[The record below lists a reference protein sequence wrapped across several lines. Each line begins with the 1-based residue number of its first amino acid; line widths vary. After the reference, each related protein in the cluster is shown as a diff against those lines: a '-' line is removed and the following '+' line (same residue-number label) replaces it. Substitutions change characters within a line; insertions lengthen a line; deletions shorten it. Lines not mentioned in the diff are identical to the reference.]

1 MLLLKFLE
9 GHYMQANKFTTT
21 WINLRES
28 YDMLSRSN
36 LLQNLYKNNKMNLK
50 KVIDLGGG
58 NGSFLRWCHY
68 KNIIYDDF
76 LIVDNDEALL
86 KSFYPRTKS
95 YLSTMSLSL
104 VKDNMMSYRIQ
115 SLKKNKDGFIT
126 LKKQDLYKSIDI
138 INDYNLVSF
147 SAVSDLLSK
156 KFIKCLFDKID
167 KGTNLYFSICFDG
180 RVKWKNKNKH
190 DKYIVSMFNQHQ
202 KQEKTTGVAL
212 GLNSINFIKSLS
224 KKNDYKIYIAD
235 SSWSV
240 DSYDNDSRIF
250 QKAYLSTIYK
260 PLKKFELIDQ
270 DILEDWLRSK
280 QIDIESKNSNLVVGH
295 KDILIET

>member
-1 MLLLKFLE
+1 
-9 GHYMQANKFTTT
+9 MQANKFTAT

-28 YDMLSRSN
+28 YDMLSRSD
-36 LLQNLYKNNKMNLK
+36 LLKNLYKNNKMNLK

-76 LIVDNDEALL
+76 LIIDNDEALL

-95 YLSTMSLSL
+95 YLSMMSLSL
-104 VKDNMMSYRIQ
+104 IKDNMMSYRIQ
-115 SLKKNKDGFIT
+115 NLKNNKDGFIT
-126 LKKQDLYKSIDI
+126 LKKQDFYKSIDI

-156 KFIKCLFDKID
+156 KFIKCLFDKVN

-212 GLNSINFIKSLS
+212 GLNSINFIKNLS

-240 DSYDNDSRIF
+240 DSQDNDSRIF
-250 QKAYLSTIYK
+250 QKAYLNTIYK
-260 PLKKFELIDQ
+260 PLKKFELTDK
-270 DILEDWLRSK
+270 DILENWLKSK
-280 QIDIESKNSNLVVGH
+280 QNDIENKNSNLVVGH

>member
-1 MLLLKFLE
+1 
-9 GHYMQANKFTTT
+9 MQANKFTAT

-28 YDMLSRSN
+28 YDMLSRSD
-36 LLQNLYKNNKMNLK
+36 LLQNLYKKNKLNLK

-76 LIVDNDEALL
+76 LIIDNDEALL

-95 YLSTMSLSL
+95 YLSMMSLSL
-104 VKDNMMSYRIQ
+104 IKDNMMSYRIQ
-115 SLKKNKDGFIT
+115 NLKNNKDGFIT
-126 LKKQDLYKSIDI
+126 LKKQDFYKSIDI

-190 DKYIVSMFNQHQ
+190 DKYTVSMFNQHQ

-212 GLNSINFIKSLS
+212 GLNSINFIKNLS

-240 DSYDNDSRIF
+240 DSHDNDSRVF
-250 QKAYLSTIYK
+250 QKAYLNTIYK
-260 PLKKFELIDQ
+260 PLKKFELTDR

-280 QIDIESKNSNLVVGH
+280 KNDIESKNSNLVVGH

>member
-1 MLLLKFLE
+1 
-9 GHYMQANKFTTT
+9 MQANKFTAT

-28 YDMLSRSN
+28 YDMLSRSD
-36 LLQNLYKNNKMNLK
+36 LLQNLYKNNKLNLK

-76 LIVDNDEALL
+76 LIIDNDEALL

-95 YLSTMSLSL
+95 YLSTISLSL
-104 VKDNMMSYRIQ
+104 IKDNMMSYRIQ
-115 SLKKNKDGFIT
+115 NLKTNKDGFIT
-126 LKKQDLYKSIDI
+126 LKKQDFYKSIDI

-156 KFIKCLFDKID
+156 KFIKCLFDKIN

-180 RVKWKNKNKH
+180 RVKWKNKDKH

-212 GLNSINFIKSLS
+212 GLNSINFIKNLS

-240 DSYDNDSRIF
+240 DSQDNDSRIF
-250 QKAYLSTIYK
+250 QKAYLNTIYK
-260 PLKKFELIDQ
+260 PLKKFELTDK
-270 DILEDWLRSK
+270 DILENWLKSK
-280 QIDIESKNSNLVVGH
+280 QNDIENKNSNLVVGH

>member
-1 MLLLKFLE
+1 
-9 GHYMQANKFTTT
+9 MQANKFTAT

-76 LIVDNDEALL
+76 LIIDNDEALL

-95 YLSTMSLSL
+95 YLSMMSLSL
-104 VKDNMMSYRIQ
+104 IKDNMMSYRIQ
-115 SLKKNKDGFIT
+115 NLKNNKDGFIK
-126 LKKQDLYKSIDI
+126 LKKQDFYKSIDI

-156 KFIKCLFDKID
+156 KFIKCLFDKVN

-212 GLNSINFIKSLS
+212 GFDSINFIKNLS

-240 DSYDNDSRIF
+240 DSHDNDSRVF
-250 QKAYLSTIYK
+250 QKAYLNTIYK
-260 PLKKFELIDQ
+260 PLKKFELTDK

-280 QIDIESKNSNLVVGH
+280 KNDIESKNSNLVVGH

>member
-1 MLLLKFLE
+1 
-9 GHYMQANKFTTT
+9 MQANKFTTT

-28 YDMLSRSN
+28 YDMLSRSD
-36 LLQNLYKNNKMNLK
+36 LLQNLYKKNKMNLK

-76 LIVDNDEALL
+76 LIIDNDEALL

-95 YLSTMSLSL
+95 YLSKMSLSL
-104 VKDNMMSYRIQ
+104 KKDNMMSYRIQ
-115 SLKKNKDGFIT
+115 NIKKNKDGFIT
-126 LKKQDLYKSIDI
+126 LKKQDFYKSIDI

-156 KFIKCLFDKID
+156 KFIKYLFDKID

-212 GLNSINFIKSLS
+212 GLNSINFIKNLS
-224 KKNDYKIYIAD
+224 KKNGYKIYIAD

-240 DSYDNDSRIF
+240 DSQDNDSRIF
-250 QKAYLSTIYK
+250 QKAYINTIYK
-260 PLKKFELIDQ
+260 PLKKYELTDQ
-270 DILEDWLRSK
+270 DILKDWLRSK
-280 QIDIESKNSNLVVGH
+280 QNDIESKNSNLVVGH
-295 KDILIET
+295 KDILI

>member
-1 MLLLKFLE
+1 
-9 GHYMQANKFTTT
+9 MQANKFTTT

-28 YDMLSRSN
+28 YDMLSRSD

-76 LIVDNDEALL
+76 LIIDNDEALL

-95 YLSTMSLSL
+95 YLSMMSLSL
-104 VKDNMMSYRIQ
+104 IKDNMMSYRIQ
-115 SLKKNKDGFIT
+115 NLKTNKDGFIT
-126 LKKQDLYKSIDI
+126 LKKQDFYKSIDI

-156 KFIKCLFDKID
+156 KFIKCLFDKVN

-212 GLNSINFIKSLS
+212 GLNSINFIKNLS

-240 DSYDNDSRIF
+240 DSQDNDSRIF
-250 QKAYLSTIYK
+250 QKAYLNTIYK
-260 PLKKFELIDQ
+260 PLKKFELTDK
-270 DILEDWLRSK
+270 DILENWLKSK
-280 QIDIESKNSNLVVGH
+280 QNDIENKNSNLVVGH

>member
-1 MLLLKFLE
+1 
-9 GHYMQANKFTTT
+9 MQANKFTTT

-28 YDMLSRSN
+28 YDMLSRSD

-68 KNIIYDDF
+68 KNITYDDF
-76 LIVDNDEALL
+76 LIIDNDEALL
-86 KSFYPRTKS
+86 KSFYSRTKS
-95 YLSTMSLSL
+95 YLSMMSLSL
-104 VKDNMMSYRIQ
+104 IKDNMMSYRIQ
-115 SLKKNKDGFIT
+115 NLKNNKDGFIT
-126 LKKQDLYKSIDI
+126 LKKQDFYKSIDT

-156 KFIKCLFDKID
+156 KFIKCLFDKVN

-212 GLNSINFIKSLS
+212 GLDSIKFIKNLS
-224 KKNDYKIYIAD
+224 TKNDYKIYIAD

-240 DSYDNDSRIF
+240 DSHDNDSRVF
-250 QKAYLSTIYK
+250 QKAYLNTIYK
-260 PLKKFELIDQ
+260 PLKKFELTDR
-270 DILEDWLRSK
+270 DILEDWIRSK
-280 QIDIESKNSNLVVGH
+280 KNDIESKNSNLVVGH

>member
-1 MLLLKFLE
+1 
-9 GHYMQANKFTTT
+9 MQANKFTTT

-28 YDMLSRSN
+28 YDMLSRSD

-76 LIVDNDEALL
+76 LIIDNDEALL

-95 YLSTMSLSL
+95 YLSMMSLSL
-104 VKDNMMSYRIQ
+104 IKDNMMSYRIQ
-115 SLKKNKDGFIT
+115 NLKNNKDGFIT
-126 LKKQDLYKSIDI
+126 LKKQDFYKSIDT

-156 KFIKCLFDKID
+156 KFIKCLFDKVN

-212 GLNSINFIKSLS
+212 GLDSINFIKNLS

-240 DSYDNDSRIF
+240 DSHDNDSRVF
-250 QKAYLSTIYK
+250 QKAYLNTIYK
-260 PLKKFELIDQ
+260 PLKKYELTDR
-270 DILEDWLRSK
+270 DILEDWIRSK
-280 QIDIESKNSNLVVGH
+280 KNDIESKNSNLVVGH

>member
-1 MLLLKFLE
+1 
-9 GHYMQANKFTTT
+9 MQANKFTAT

-28 YDMLSRSN
+28 YDMLSRSD
-36 LLQNLYKNNKMNLK
+36 LLQNLYKNNKLNLK

-76 LIVDNDEALL
+76 LIIDNDEALL

-95 YLSTMSLSL
+95 YLSTISLSL
-104 VKDNMMSYRIQ
+104 IKDNMMSYRIQ
-115 SLKKNKDGFIT
+115 NLKTNKDGFIT
-126 LKKQDLYKSIDI
+126 LKKQDFYKSIDI

-156 KFIKCLFDKID
+156 KFIKCLFDKVN

-212 GLNSINFIKSLS
+212 GLNSINFIKNLS

-240 DSYDNDSRIF
+240 DSQDNDSRIF
-250 QKAYLSTIYK
+250 QKAYLNTIYK
-260 PLKKFELIDQ
+260 PLKKFELTDK
-270 DILEDWLRSK
+270 DILENWLKSK
-280 QIDIESKNSNLVVGH
+280 QNDIENKNSNLVVGH

>member
-1 MLLLKFLE
+1 
-9 GHYMQANKFTTT
+9 MQANKFTTT

-28 YDMLSRSN
+28 YDMLSRSD

-76 LIVDNDEALL
+76 LIIDNDEALL

-95 YLSTMSLSL
+95 YLSKMSLSL
-104 VKDNMMSYRIQ
+104 KKDNMMSYRVQ
-115 SLKKNKDGFIT
+115 NTKKNKDSFIT
-126 LKKQDLYKSIDI
+126 LKKQDFYKSIDI

-156 KFIKCLFDKID
+156 KFIKCLFDKVN

-212 GLNSINFIKSLS
+212 GLDSINFIKNLS

-240 DSYDNDSRIF
+240 DSQDNDSRIF
-250 QKAYLSTIYK
+250 QKAYLNTIYK
-260 PLKKFELIDQ
+260 PLKKFELTDR

-280 QIDIESKNSNLVVGH
+280 KNDIESKNSNLVVGH

>member
-1 MLLLKFLE
+1 
-9 GHYMQANKFTTT
+9 MQANKFTAT

-28 YDMLSRSN
+28 YDMLSRSD

-76 LIVDNDEALL
+76 LIIDNDEALL

-95 YLSTMSLSL
+95 YLSMMSLSL
-104 VKDNMMSYRIQ
+104 IKDNMMSYRIQ
-115 SLKKNKDGFIT
+115 NLKNNKDGFIT
-126 LKKQDLYKSIDI
+126 LKKQDFYKSIDI

-212 GLNSINFIKSLS
+212 GLNSINFIKNLS

-240 DSYDNDSRIF
+240 DSHDNDSRVF
-250 QKAYLSTIYK
+250 QKAYLNTIYK
-260 PLKKFELIDQ
+260 PLKKYELTDQ
-270 DILEDWLRSK
+270 DILKDWLRSK
-280 QIDIESKNSNLVVGH
+280 QNDIENKNSNLVVGH

>member
-1 MLLLKFLE
+1 
-9 GHYMQANKFTTT
+9 MQANKFTAT

-28 YDMLSRSN
+28 YDMLSRSD

-68 KNIIYDDF
+68 KNITYDDF
-76 LIVDNDEALL
+76 LIIDNDEALL
-86 KSFYPRTKS
+86 KSFYSRTKS
-95 YLSTMSLSL
+95 YLSMMSLSL
-104 VKDNMMSYRIQ
+104 IKDNMMSYRIQ
-115 SLKKNKDGFIT
+115 NLKNNKDGFIT
-126 LKKQDLYKSIDI
+126 LKKQDFYKSIDT

-156 KFIKCLFDKID
+156 KFIKCLFDKVN

-212 GLNSINFIKSLS
+212 GLDSINFIKNLS

-240 DSYDNDSRIF
+240 DSHDNDSRVF
-250 QKAYLSTIYK
+250 QKAYLNTIYK
-260 PLKKFELIDQ
+260 PLKKFELTDR
-270 DILEDWLRSK
+270 DILEDWIRSK
-280 QIDIESKNSNLVVGH
+280 KNDIESKNSNLVVGH

>member
-1 MLLLKFLE
+1 
-9 GHYMQANKFTTT
+9 MQANKFTTT

-28 YDMLSRSN
+28 YDMLSRSD

-76 LIVDNDEALL
+76 LIIDNDEALL

-95 YLSTMSLSL
+95 YLSMMSLSL
-104 VKDNMMSYRIQ
+104 IKDNMMSYRIQ
-115 SLKKNKDGFIT
+115 NLKNNKDGFIT
-126 LKKQDLYKSIDI
+126 LKKQDFYKSIDI

-212 GLNSINFIKSLS
+212 GLNSINFIKNLS

-240 DSYDNDSRIF
+240 DSQDNDSRIF
-250 QKAYLSTIYK
+250 QKAYLNTIYK
-260 PLKKFELIDQ
+260 PLKKFELTDK
-270 DILEDWLRSK
+270 DILENWLKSK
-280 QIDIESKNSNLVVGH
+280 QNDIENKNSNLVVGH

>member
-1 MLLLKFLE
+1 
-9 GHYMQANKFTTT
+9 MQANKFTAT

-28 YDMLSRSN
+28 YDMLSRSD
-36 LLQNLYKNNKMNLK
+36 LLQNLYKNNKLNLK

-76 LIVDNDEALL
+76 LIIDNDEALL

-95 YLSTMSLSL
+95 YLSTISLSL
-104 VKDNMMSYRIQ
+104 IKDNMMSYRIQ
-115 SLKKNKDGFIT
+115 NLKTNKDGFIT
-126 LKKQDLYKSIDI
+126 LKKQDFYKSIDI

-156 KFIKCLFDKID
+156 KFIKCLFDKIN

-212 GLNSINFIKSLS
+212 GLNSINFIKNLS

-240 DSYDNDSRIF
+240 DSQDNDSRIF
-250 QKAYLSTIYK
+250 QKAYLNTIYK
-260 PLKKFELIDQ
+260 PLKKFELTDK
-270 DILEDWLRSK
+270 DILENWLKSK
-280 QIDIESKNSNLVVGH
+280 QNDIENKNSNLVVGH

>member
-1 MLLLKFLE
+1 
-9 GHYMQANKFTTT
+9 MQANKFTTT

-28 YDMLSRSN
+28 YDMLSRSD

-76 LIVDNDEALL
+76 LIIDNDEALL

-95 YLSTMSLSL
+95 YLSMMSLSL
-104 VKDNMMSYRIQ
+104 IKDNMMSYRIQ
-115 SLKKNKDGFIT
+115 NLKNNKDGFIT
-126 LKKQDLYKSIDI
+126 LKKQDFYKSIDT

-156 KFIKCLFDKID
+156 KFIKCLFDKVN

-212 GLNSINFIKSLS
+212 GLDSINFIKNLS

-240 DSYDNDSRIF
+240 DSHDNDSRVF
-250 QKAYLSTIYK
+250 QKAYLNTIYK
-260 PLKKFELIDQ
+260 PLKKFELTDR

-280 QIDIESKNSNLVVGH
+280 KNDIESKNSNLVVGH

>member
-1 MLLLKFLE
+1 
-9 GHYMQANKFTTT
+9 MQANKFTAT

-28 YDMLSRSN
+28 YDMLSRSD

-76 LIVDNDEALL
+76 LIIDNDEALL

-95 YLSTMSLSL
+95 YLSMMSLSL
-104 VKDNMMSYRIQ
+104 IKDNMMSYRIQ
-115 SLKKNKDGFIT
+115 NLKNNKDGFIT
-126 LKKQDLYKSIDI
+126 LKKQDFYKSIDI

-156 KFIKCLFDKID
+156 KFIKCLFDKVN

-212 GLNSINFIKSLS
+212 GLDSINFIKNLS

-240 DSYDNDSRIF
+240 DSHDNDSRIF
-250 QKAYLSTIYK
+250 QKAYLNTIYK
-260 PLKKFELIDQ
+260 PLKKFELTDK
-270 DILEDWLRSK
+270 DILENWLKSK
-280 QIDIESKNSNLVVGH
+280 QNDIENKNSNLVVGH

>member
-1 MLLLKFLE
+1 
-9 GHYMQANKFTTT
+9 MQANKFTTT

-28 YDMLSRSN
+28 YDMLSRSD

-68 KNIIYDDF
+68 KNITYDDF
-76 LIVDNDEALL
+76 LIIDNDEALL

-95 YLSTMSLSL
+95 YLSKMSLSL
-104 VKDNMMSYRIQ
+104 IKDNMMSYRIQ
-115 SLKKNKDGFIT
+115 NIKNNKDGFIT
-126 LKKQDLYKSIDI
+126 LRKQDFYKSIDT

-156 KFIKCLFDKID
+156 KFIKCLFDKVN

-212 GLNSINFIKSLS
+212 GLNSIDFIKNVA

-240 DSYDNDSRIF
+240 DSHDNDSRIF
-250 QKAYLSTIYK
+250 QKAYLNTIYK
-260 PLKKFELIDQ
+260 PLKKFELTDKY
-270 DILEDWLRSK
+270 ILKDWLKSK
-280 QIDIESKNSNLVVGH
+280 QNDIENKNSNLVVGH

>member
-1 MLLLKFLE
+1 
-9 GHYMQANKFTTT
+9 MQANKFTAT

-28 YDMLSRSN
+28 YDMLSRSD

-76 LIVDNDEALL
+76 LIIDNDEALL

-95 YLSTMSLSL
+95 YLSTISLSL
-104 VKDNMMSYRIQ
+104 IKDNMMSYRIQ

-156 KFIKCLFDKID
+156 KFIKCLFDKVD

-212 GLNSINFIKSLS
+212 GLDSINFIKNLS

-240 DSYDNDSRIF
+240 DSHDNDSRVF
-250 QKAYLSTIYK
+250 QKAYLNTIYK
-260 PLKKFELIDQ
+260 PLKKFELTNR

-280 QIDIESKNSNLVVGH
+280 KNDIESKNSNLVVGH

>member
-1 MLLLKFLE
+1 
-9 GHYMQANKFTTT
+9 MQANKFTTT

-28 YDMLSRSN
+28 YDMLSRSD

-76 LIVDNDEALL
+76 LIIDNDEALL

-95 YLSTMSLSL
+95 YLSMMSLSL
-104 VKDNMMSYRIQ
+104 IKDNRISYRIQ
-115 SLKKNKDGFIT
+115 NLKNNKDGFIT
-126 LKKQDLYKSIDI
+126 LKKQDFYKSIDI

-180 RVKWKNKNKH
+180 RVKWKNKNKY

-212 GLNSINFIKSLS
+212 GLNSINFIKNLS
-224 KKNDYKIYIAD
+224 KKNNYKIYIAD

-240 DSYDNDSRIF
+240 DSQDNDSRIF
-250 QKAYLSTIYK
+250 QKAYLNTIYK
-260 PLKKFELIDQ
+260 PLKKFEFTDK
-270 DILEDWLRSK
+270 DILENWLKSK
-280 QIDIESKNSNLVVGH
+280 QNDIENKNSNLVVGH

>member
-1 MLLLKFLE
+1 
-9 GHYMQANKFTTT
+9 MQANKFTTT

>member
-1 MLLLKFLE
+1 
-9 GHYMQANKFTTT
+9 MQANKFTAT

-28 YDMLSRSN
+28 YDMLSRSD
-36 LLQNLYKNNKMNLK
+36 LLQNLYKKNKLNLK

-76 LIVDNDEALL
+76 LIIDNDEALL

-95 YLSTMSLSL
+95 YLSTISLSL
-104 VKDNMMSYRIQ
+104 IKDNMMSYRIQ
-115 SLKKNKDGFIT
+115 NLKTNKDGFIT
-126 LKKQDLYKSIDI
+126 LKKQDFYKSIDI

-212 GLNSINFIKSLS
+212 GLDSINFIKNLS

-240 DSYDNDSRIF
+240 DSQDNDSRIF
-250 QKAYLSTIYK
+250 QKAYLNTIYK
-260 PLKKFELIDQ
+260 PLKKFELTDK
-270 DILEDWLRSK
+270 DILENWLKSK
-280 QIDIESKNSNLVVGH
+280 QNDIENKNSNLVVGH

>member
-1 MLLLKFLE
+1 
-9 GHYMQANKFTTT
+9 MQANKFTAT

-28 YDMLSRSN
+28 YDMLSRSD

-76 LIVDNDEALL
+76 LIIDNDEALL

-95 YLSTMSLSL
+95 YLSMMSLSL
-104 VKDNMMSYRIQ
+104 IKDNMMSYRIQ
-115 SLKKNKDGFIT
+115 NLKNNKDGFIT
-126 LKKQDLYKSIDI
+126 LKKQDFYKSIDI

-156 KFIKCLFDKID
+156 KFIKCLFDKVN

-212 GLNSINFIKSLS
+212 GLDSINFIKNLS

-240 DSYDNDSRIF
+240 DSHDNDSRVF
-250 QKAYLSTIYK
+250 QKAYLNTIYK
-260 PLKKFELIDQ
+260 PLKKFELTDK
-270 DILEDWLRSK
+270 DILENWFKSK
-280 QIDIESKNSNLVVGH
+280 QNDIENKNSNLVVGH

>member
-1 MLLLKFLE
+1 
-9 GHYMQANKFTTT
+9 MQANKFTTT

-28 YDMLSRSN
+28 YDMLSRSD

-68 KNIIYDDF
+68 KNIVYDDF
-76 LIVDNDEALL
+76 LIIDNDETLL

-95 YLSTMSLSL
+95 YLSMISLSL
-104 VKDNMMSYRIQ
+104 IKDNMMSYRIQ
-115 SLKKNKDGFIT
+115 NLKNNKDGFIT
-126 LKKQDLYKSIDI
+126 LKKQDFYKSIDT

-156 KFIKCLFDKID
+156 KFIKCLFDKVD

-212 GLNSINFIKSLS
+212 GLDSINFIKNLS

-240 DSYDNDSRIF
+240 DSHDNDSRVF
-250 QKAYLSTIYK
+250 QKAYLNTIYK
-260 PLKKFELIDQ
+260 PLKKFELTDR

-280 QIDIESKNSNLVVGH
+280 KNDIESKNSNLVVGH

>member
-1 MLLLKFLE
+1 
-9 GHYMQANKFTTT
+9 MQANKFTAT

-28 YDMLSRSN
+28 YDMLSRSD

-76 LIVDNDEALL
+76 LIIDNDEALL

-95 YLSTMSLSL
+95 YLSMMSLSL
-104 VKDNMMSYRIQ
+104 IKDNMMSYRIQ
-115 SLKKNKDGFIT
+115 NLKTNKDGFIT
-126 LKKQDLYKSIDI
+126 LKKQDFYKSIDI

-156 KFIKCLFDKID
+156 KFIKCLFDKVN

-212 GLNSINFIKSLS
+212 GLNSINFIKNLS

-240 DSYDNDSRIF
+240 DSQDNDSRIF
-250 QKAYLSTIYK
+250 QKAYLNTIYK
-260 PLKKFELIDQ
+260 PLKKFELTDK
-270 DILEDWLRSK
+270 DILENWLKSK
-280 QIDIESKNSNLVVGH
+280 QNDIENKNSNLVVGH

>member
-1 MLLLKFLE
+1 
-9 GHYMQANKFTTT
+9 MQANKFTAT

-28 YDMLSRSN
+28 YDMLSRSD

-95 YLSTMSLSL
+95 YLSMMSLSL
-104 VKDNMMSYRIQ
+104 IKDNMMSYRIQ
-115 SLKKNKDGFIT
+115 NLKNNKDGFIT
-126 LKKQDLYKSIDI
+126 LKKQDFYKSIDI

-156 KFIKCLFDKID
+156 KFIKCLFDKVN

-212 GLNSINFIKSLS
+212 GLNSINFIKNLS

-240 DSYDNDSRIF
+240 DSQDNDSRIF
-250 QKAYLSTIYK
+250 QKAYLNTIYK
-260 PLKKFELIDQ
+260 PLKKFELTDK
-270 DILEDWLRSK
+270 DILENWLKSK
-280 QIDIESKNSNLVVGH
+280 QNDIENKNSNLVVGH

>member
-1 MLLLKFLE
+1 M
-9 GHYMQANKFTTT
+9 
-21 WINLRES
+21 
-28 YDMLSRSN
+28 
-36 LLQNLYKNNKMNLK
+36 
-50 KVIDLGGG
+50 
-58 NGSFLRWCHY
+58 
-68 KNIIYDDF
+68 
-76 LIVDNDEALL
+76 
-86 KSFYPRTKS
+86 
-95 YLSTMSLSL
+95 MSLSL
-104 VKDNMMSYRIQ
+104 IKDNMMSYRIQ
-115 SLKKNKDGFIT
+115 NLKNNKDGFIT
-126 LKKQDLYKSIDI
+126 LKKQDFYKSIDI

-156 KFIKCLFDKID
+156 KFIKYLFDKID

-212 GLNSINFIKSLS
+212 GLNSINFIKNLS

-240 DSYDNDSRIF
+240 DSQDNDSRIF
-250 QKAYLSTIYK
+250 QKAYLNTIYK
-260 PLKKFELIDQ
+260 PLKKFELTDK
-270 DILEDWLRSK
+270 DILENWLKSK
-280 QIDIESKNSNLVVGH
+280 QNDIENKNSNLVVGH

>member
-1 MLLLKFLE
+1 
-9 GHYMQANKFTTT
+9 MQANKFTAT

-28 YDMLSRSN
+28 YDMLSRSD

-76 LIVDNDEALL
+76 LIIDNDEALL

-95 YLSTMSLSL
+95 DLSMMSLSL
-104 VKDNMMSYRIQ
+104 IKDNMMSYRIQ
-115 SLKKNKDGFIT
+115 NLKNNKDGFIT
-126 LKKQDLYKSIDI
+126 LKKQDFYKSIDT

-156 KFIKCLFDKID
+156 KFIKYLFDKVD

-212 GLNSINFIKSLS
+212 GLNSINFIKNLS

-240 DSYDNDSRIF
+240 DSHDNDSRVF
-250 QKAYLSTIYK
+250 QKAYLNTIYK
-260 PLKKFELIDQ
+260 PLKKFELTDK

-280 QIDIESKNSNLVVGH
+280 QNDIESKNSNLVVGH

>member
-1 MLLLKFLE
+1 
-9 GHYMQANKFTTT
+9 MQANKFTTT

-28 YDMLSRSN
+28 YDMLSRSD

-76 LIVDNDEALL
+76 LIIDNDEALL

-95 YLSTMSLSL
+95 YLSKMSLSL
-104 VKDNMMSYRIQ
+104 KKDNMMSYRIQ
-115 SLKKNKDGFIT
+115 NIKKNKDGFIT
-126 LKKQDLYKSIDI
+126 LKKQDFYKSIDI

-156 KFIKCLFDKID
+156 KFIKYLFDKID

-212 GLNSINFIKSLS
+212 GLNSINFIKNLS

-240 DSYDNDSRIF
+240 DSQDNDSRIF
-250 QKAYLSTIYK
+250 QKAYLNTIYK
-260 PLKKFELIDQ
+260 PLKKYELTDQ
-270 DILEDWLRSK
+270 DILKDWLRSK
-280 QIDIESKNSNLVVGH
+280 QNDIENKNSNLVVGH

>member
-1 MLLLKFLE
+1 
-9 GHYMQANKFTTT
+9 MQANKFTAT

-28 YDMLSRSN
+28 YDMLSRSD
-36 LLQNLYKNNKMNLK
+36 LLQNLYKKNKLNLK

-76 LIVDNDEALL
+76 LIIDNDEALL

-95 YLSTMSLSL
+95 YLSTISLSL
-104 VKDNMMSYRIQ
+104 IKDNMMSYRIQ
-115 SLKKNKDGFIT
+115 NLKTNKDGFIT
-126 LKKQDLYKSIDI
+126 LKKQDFYKSIDI

-156 KFIKCLFDKID
+156 KFIKCLFDKIN

-212 GLNSINFIKSLS
+212 GLNSINFIKNLS

-240 DSYDNDSRIF
+240 DSQDNDSRIF
-250 QKAYLSTIYK
+250 QKAYLNTIYK
-260 PLKKFELIDQ
+260 PLKKFELTDK
-270 DILEDWLRSK
+270 DILENWLKSK
-280 QIDIESKNSNLVVGH
+280 QNDIENKNSNLVVGH

>member
-1 MLLLKFLE
+1 
-9 GHYMQANKFTTT
+9 MQANKFTAT

-28 YDMLSRSN
+28 YDMLSRSD

-76 LIVDNDEALL
+76 LIIDNDEALL

-95 YLSTMSLSL
+95 YLSKMSLSL
-104 VKDNMMSYRIQ
+104 KKDNMMSYRIQ
-115 SLKKNKDGFIT
+115 NLKTNKDGFIT
-126 LKKQDLYKSIDI
+126 LKKQDFYKSIDI

-156 KFIKCLFDKID
+156 KFIKCLFDKIN

-180 RVKWKNKNKH
+180 RVKWKNKDKH

-212 GLNSINFIKSLS
+212 GLNSINFIKNLS

-240 DSYDNDSRIF
+240 DSQDNDSRIF
-250 QKAYLSTIYK
+250 QKAYLNTIYK
-260 PLKKFELIDQ
+260 PLKKFELTDK
-270 DILEDWLRSK
+270 DILENWLKSK
-280 QIDIESKNSNLVVGH
+280 QNDIENKNSNLVVGH

>member
-1 MLLLKFLE
+1 
-9 GHYMQANKFTTT
+9 MQANKFTTT

-28 YDMLSRSN
+28 YDMLSRSD

-76 LIVDNDEALL
+76 LIIDNDEALL

-95 YLSTMSLSL
+95 YLSMMSLSL
-104 VKDNMMSYRIQ
+104 IKDNMMSYRIQ
-115 SLKKNKDGFIT
+115 NLKNNKDGFIT
-126 LKKQDLYKSIDI
+126 LKKQDFYKSIDI

-147 SAVSDLLSK
+147 SAVTDLLSK
-156 KFIKCLFDKID
+156 KFIKCLFDKVD

-180 RVKWKNKNKH
+180 RVKWKNNNKH

-212 GLNSINFIKSLS
+212 GLDSINFIKNLS

-240 DSYDNDSRIF
+240 DSHDNDSRVF
-250 QKAYLSTIYK
+250 QKAYLNTIYK
-260 PLKKFELIDQ
+260 PLKKFELTDQ

-280 QIDIESKNSNLVVGH
+280 KNDIESKNSNLVVGH

>member
-1 MLLLKFLE
+1 
-9 GHYMQANKFTTT
+9 MQANKFTTT

-28 YDMLSRSN
+28 YDMLSRSD

-68 KNIIYDDF
+68 KNITYDDF
-76 LIVDNDEALL
+76 LIIDNDEALL

-95 YLSTMSLSL
+95 YLSMMSLSL
-104 VKDNMMSYRIQ
+104 IKDNMMSYRIQ
-115 SLKKNKDGFIT
+115 NLKNNKDGFIT
-126 LKKQDLYKSIDI
+126 LKKQDFYKSIDT

-156 KFIKCLFDKID
+156 KFIKCLFDKVN

-212 GLNSINFIKSLS
+212 GLDSIKFIKNLS
-224 KKNDYKIYIAD
+224 TKNDYKIYIAD

-240 DSYDNDSRIF
+240 DSLDNDSRIF
-250 QKAYLSTIYK
+250 QKAYLNTIYK
-260 PLKKFELIDQ
+260 PLKKFELTDR
-270 DILEDWLRSK
+270 DILEDWIRSK
-280 QIDIESKNSNLVVGH
+280 KNDIESKNSNLVVGH

>member
-1 MLLLKFLE
+1 
-9 GHYMQANKFTTT
+9 MQANKFTAT

-28 YDMLSRSN
+28 YDMLSRSD
-36 LLQNLYKNNKMNLK
+36 LLQNLYKNNKLNLK

-76 LIVDNDEALL
+76 LIIDNDEALL

-95 YLSTMSLSL
+95 YLSMMSLSL
-104 VKDNMMSYRIQ
+104 IKDNMMSYRIQ
-115 SLKKNKDGFIT
+115 NLKNNKDGFIT
-126 LKKQDLYKSIDI
+126 LKKQDFYKSIDI

-212 GLNSINFIKSLS
+212 GLDSINFIKNLS

-240 DSYDNDSRIF
+240 DSHDNDSRVF
-250 QKAYLSTIYK
+250 QKAYLNTIYK
-260 PLKKFELIDQ
+260 PLKKFELTDR

-280 QIDIESKNSNLVVGH
+280 KNDIESKNSNLVVGH

>member
-9 GHYMQANKFTTT
+9 GHYMQANKFTST

-104 VKDNMMSYRIQ
+104 IKDNMMSYRIQ

-250 QKAYLSTIYK
+250 QKAYLNTIYK

>member
-1 MLLLKFLE
+1 
-9 GHYMQANKFTTT
+9 MQANKFTTT

-28 YDMLSRSN
+28 YDMLSRSD

-76 LIVDNDEALL
+76 LIIDNDEALL

-95 YLSTMSLSL
+95 YLSMMSLSL
-104 VKDNMMSYRIQ
+104 IKDNMMSYRIQ
-115 SLKKNKDGFIT
+115 NLKNNKDGFIT
-126 LKKQDLYKSIDI
+126 LKKQDFYKSIDI

-156 KFIKCLFDKID
+156 KFIKCLFDKVN

-212 GLNSINFIKSLS
+212 GLNSINFIKNLS

-240 DSYDNDSRIF
+240 DSQDNDSRIF
-250 QKAYLSTIYK
+250 QKAYLNTIYK
-260 PLKKFELIDQ
+260 PLKKFELTDK
-270 DILEDWLRSK
+270 DILENWLKSK
-280 QIDIESKNSNLVVGH
+280 QNDIENKNSNLVVGH

>member
-1 MLLLKFLE
+1 
-9 GHYMQANKFTTT
+9 MQANKFTTT

-28 YDMLSRSN
+28 YDMLSRSD

-76 LIVDNDEALL
+76 LIIDNDEALL

-95 YLSTMSLSL
+95 YLSTISLSL
-104 VKDNMMSYRIQ
+104 IKDNMMSYRIQ
-115 SLKKNKDGFIT
+115 NLKTNKDGFIT
-126 LKKQDLYKSIDI
+126 LKKQDFYKSIDI

-212 GLNSINFIKSLS
+212 GLNSINFIKNLS

-240 DSYDNDSRIF
+240 DSQDNDSRIF
-250 QKAYLSTIYK
+250 QKAYLNTIYK
-260 PLKKFELIDQ
+260 PLKKFELTDK
-270 DILEDWLRSK
+270 DILENWFKSK
-280 QIDIESKNSNLVVGH
+280 QNDIENKNSNLVVGH

>member
-1 MLLLKFLE
+1 
-9 GHYMQANKFTTT
+9 MQANKFTTT

-28 YDMLSRSN
+28 YDMLSRSD

-76 LIVDNDEALL
+76 LIIDNDEALL

-95 YLSTMSLSL
+95 YLSKMSLSL
-104 VKDNMMSYRIQ
+104 KKDNMMSYRIQ
-115 SLKKNKDGFIT
+115 NIKKNKDGFIT
-126 LKKQDLYKSIDI
+126 LKKQDFYKSIDI

-156 KFIKCLFDKID
+156 KFIKYLFDKID

-212 GLNSINFIKSLS
+212 GLNSINFIKNLS
-224 KKNDYKIYIAD
+224 KKNGYKIYIAD

-240 DSYDNDSRIF
+240 DSQDNDSRIF
-250 QKAYLSTIYK
+250 QKAYINTIYK
-260 PLKKFELIDQ
+260 PLKKYELTDQ
-270 DILEDWLRSK
+270 DILKDWLRSK
-280 QIDIESKNSNLVVGH
+280 QNDIESKNSNLVVGH

>member
-21 WINLRES
+21 WINMRES
-28 YDMLSRSN
+28 YDMLSRSD
-36 LLQNLYKNNKMNLK
+36 LLQNFYKNNKMNLK

-76 LIVDNDEALL
+76 LIIDNDEALL

-95 YLSTMSLSL
+95 YLSTISLSL
-104 VKDNMMSYRIQ
+104 IKDNMMSYRIQ
-115 SLKKNKDGFIT
+115 NLKNNKDGFIT
-126 LKKQDLYKSIDI
+126 LKKQDFYKSIDI

-156 KFIKCLFDKID
+156 KFIKCLFDKVN

-212 GLNSINFIKSLS
+212 GLNSINFIKNLS

-240 DSYDNDSRIF
+240 DSQDNDSRIF
-250 QKAYLSTIYK
+250 QKAYLNTIYK
-260 PLKKFELIDQ
+260 PLKKYELTDQ
-270 DILEDWLRSK
+270 DILKDWLRSK
-280 QIDIESKNSNLVVGH
+280 QNDIENKNSNLVVGH

>member
-1 MLLLKFLE
+1 
-9 GHYMQANKFTTT
+9 MQANKFTTT
-21 WINLRES
+21 WINLREP
-28 YDMLSRSN
+28 YDMLSRSD

-76 LIVDNDEALL
+76 LIIDNDEALL

-95 YLSTMSLSL
+95 YLSMMSLSL
-104 VKDNMMSYRIQ
+104 IKDNMMSYRIQ
-115 SLKKNKDGFIT
+115 NLKNNKDGFIT
-126 LKKQDLYKSIDI
+126 LKKQDFYKSIDI

-156 KFIKCLFDKID
+156 KFIKCLFDKVN

-212 GLNSINFIKSLS
+212 GLDSIKFIKNLS
-224 KKNDYKIYIAD
+224 TKNDYKIYIAD

-240 DSYDNDSRIF
+240 DSHDNDSRVF
-250 QKAYLSTIYK
+250 QKAYLNTIYK
-260 PLKKFELIDQ
+260 PLKKFELTDR

-280 QIDIESKNSNLVVGH
+280 KNDIESKNSNLVVGH

>member
-1 MLLLKFLE
+1 
-9 GHYMQANKFTTT
+9 MQANKFTAT

-76 LIVDNDEALL
+76 LIIDNDEALL

-95 YLSTMSLSL
+95 YLSMMSLSL
-104 VKDNMMSYRIQ
+104 KKDNMMSYRIQ
-115 SLKKNKDGFIT
+115 NIKKNKDSFIT
-126 LKKQDLYKSIDI
+126 LKKQDFYKSIDI

-156 KFIKCLFDKID
+156 KFIKYLFDKID

-212 GLNSINFIKSLS
+212 GLNSINFIKNLS

-240 DSYDNDSRIF
+240 DSQDNDSRIF
-250 QKAYLSTIYK
+250 QKAYLNTIYK
-260 PLKKFELIDQ
+260 PLKKFELTDK
-270 DILEDWLRSK
+270 DILENWLKSK
-280 QIDIESKNSNLVVGH
+280 QNDIENKNSNLVVGH